1 MPNDSETMSSTSD
14 FANRLLDTGL
24 LQFGQFVE
32 ANNVLPVRFCPEYLP
47 AYPDFLAQLASMTL
61 LHVNPTEVDHLL
73 ATPDSTPLGVACSLA
88 SHLSLAYSRG
98 RGEAPVY
105 DLVGSYNSGH
115 QAALLV
121 NVLDDVDKLEAFIR
135 KARGVG
141 LETRVIVTLLNLS
154 SDNQIAGIPVQ
165 SVFRLEDIVQE
176 LVAMNRLPNRH
187 AQLVLEWL
195 EKRHQANRHQG
206 SESP

>member
-1 MPNDSETMSSTSD
+1 
-14 FANRLLDTGL
+14 

-32 ANNVLPVRFCPEYLP
+32 GSRLVPVRFCPEYLP
-47 AYPDFLAQLASMTL
+47 AYPDFLAHLAGLTL
-61 LHVNPTEVDHLL
+61 LHVSPAEVDHLL
-73 ATPDSTPLGVACSLA
+73 VAANSLPLGVACSLS

-98 RGEAPVY
+98 RGEPPVY

-121 NVLDDVDKLEAFIR
+121 NVLDDVDQLEAFIR

-141 LETRVIVTLLNLS
+141 LETRVIVTLLNLNS
-154 SDNQIAGIPVQ
+154 ANQIAGIPVK
-165 SVFRLEDIVQE
+165 SVFQLADIVQK
-176 LVAMNRLPNRH
+176 LVSVNRLPQRH
-187 AQLVLEWL
+187 AHLVLEWL
-195 EKRHQANRHQG
+195 ENRHQANRHQG